1 MLANQKSIHDGLLIS
16 TLSEDQQA
24 MQRKLSHL
32 IDRFEEVLGTNGF
45 KKLIKN
51 SSKQGGGGG
60 ASNLLRNREAGMVV
74 NLQNDI
80 EDFLTEAKTL
90 ISGFTTK
97 SSSWM

>member
-1 MLANQKSIHDGLLIS
+1 MVAGLKSIQDALVIS
-16 TLSEDQQA
+16 TMSEEQQA
-24 MQRKLSHL
+24 MQRKLTHL

-45 KKLIKN
+45 KKLVKN

-80 EDFLTEAKTL
+80 EDFLTETKTL